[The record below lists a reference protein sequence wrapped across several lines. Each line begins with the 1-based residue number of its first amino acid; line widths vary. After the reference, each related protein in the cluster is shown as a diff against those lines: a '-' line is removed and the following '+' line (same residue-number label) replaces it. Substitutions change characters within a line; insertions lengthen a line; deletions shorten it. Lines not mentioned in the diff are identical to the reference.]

1 MNIFFEER
9 SGKTKL
15 FSKSGQEKSRET
27 SSKTGTKQRAGR
39 ASANIF
45 QTTKLDK
52 SFENRNIYTEILNC
66 YAKNLNSESS
76 KNATKADQK
85 AKQSTHSEATTKTI

>member
-1 MNIFFEER
+1 MRKLIEITVFVEER
-9 SGKTKL
+9 SDKTAI

-27 SSKTGTKQRAGR
+27 SPKIGIKFRGGR

-52 SFENRNIYTEILNC
+52 FFENRNIYTEILNC
-66 YAKNLNSESS
+66 YSKNLYSESS
-76 KNATKADQK
+76 
-85 AKQSTHSEATTKTI
+85 